1 MEMLNTKPELVNRR
15 QRLVSQFVKRTRV
28 KKKTPKKLSLPV
40 YCTGSEVDGEIFVT
54 GDQSSMKNV
63 TKLIKLHG

>member
-28 KKKTPKKLSLPV
+28 KKKDTKKMSPTSILYWLKSRW
-40 YCTGSEVDGEIFVT
+40 
-54 GDQSSMKNV
+54 
-63 TKLIKLHG
+63 

>member
-28 KKKTPKKLSLPV
+28 KKKGHQKNEPYQYIVLVQK
-40 YCTGSEVDGEIFVT
+40 
-54 GDQSSMKNV
+54 SMVKF
-63 TKLIKLHG
+63 L

>member
-28 KKKTPKKLSLPV
+28 KKKICNWKLN
-40 YCTGSEVDGEIFVT
+40 
-54 GDQSSMKNV
+54 Q
-63 TKLIKLHG
+63 LHG